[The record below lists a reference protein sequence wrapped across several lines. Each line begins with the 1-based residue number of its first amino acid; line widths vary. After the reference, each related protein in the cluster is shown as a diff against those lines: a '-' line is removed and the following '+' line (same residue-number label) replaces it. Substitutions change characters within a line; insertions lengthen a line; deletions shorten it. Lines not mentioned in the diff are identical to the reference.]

1 MLFTKESDYA
11 IRIVR
16 ALRSEEKH
24 SVKDIC
30 QAEDIPEA
38 FAYKILKKMH
48 KSGIVTA
55 IRGTGGG
62 YVLNRNIHQL
72 TLYDIISA
80 IEPDFSIIHCMN
92 NRCSRNIT
100 GSPCKV
106 HGELYRIQ
114 NNVIQDLKSKTLGQI
129 LN

>member
-48 KSGIVTA
+48 KAGIVTV

-62 YVLNRNIHQL
+62 FVLNRNIHQL
-72 TLYDIISA
+72 TLYDIITA
-80 IEPDFSIIHCMN
+80 IEPDFSITHCMN
-92 NRCSRNIT
+92 NQCSRNT
-100 GSPCKV
+100 KGSPCKV
-106 HGELYRIQ
+106 HGELFRIQ
-114 NNVIQDLKSKTLGQI
+114 NNVINDLKSKTLGQI